1 MSSLLRSWRSD
12 RKDSGFTL
20 RLRGVGWSCG
30 ECDLY
35 IDADCADHVDGAKS
49 EGQRCGHGEDGQVL
63 DGKVYAASRIS
74 LDTGM
79 TVWRC
84 RTGEAGKGSE
94 VKCETKN
101 SWSNILRPK
110 RAVKTKPMESKTKPT
125 RSCASLPTAGM
136 KGLLAEASH
145 SARGD

>member
-63 DGKVYAASRIS
+63 DGKVEAEESRQ
-74 LDTGM
+74 DEAN
-79 TVWRC
+79 
-84 RTGEAGKGSE
+84 GEQDEAHEELRVFAHGGDE
-94 VKCETKN
+94 GAVGGGLPQCE
-101 SWSNILRPK
+101 R
-110 RAVKTKPMESKTKPT
+110 
-125 RSCASLPTAGM
+125 
-136 KGLLAEASH
+136 
-145 SARGD
+145 